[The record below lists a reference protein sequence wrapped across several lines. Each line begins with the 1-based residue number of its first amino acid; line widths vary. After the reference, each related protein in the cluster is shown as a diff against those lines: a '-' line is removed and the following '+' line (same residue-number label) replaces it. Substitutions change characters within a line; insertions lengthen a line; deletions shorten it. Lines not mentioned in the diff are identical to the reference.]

1 MRPDMLGEWLPLA
14 LADLLIGL
22 ASIFGRTTL
31 KQSDVLKNWGLPTT
45 ESDEIEEQSR
55 IQNVDTFFDSMEKR

>member
-1 MRPDMLGEWLPLA
+1 MLGEWLPLA

-45 ESDEIEEQSR
+45 EADEIEEQSR
-55 IQNVDTFFDSMEKR
+55 IQNVDTFFDAMEKR